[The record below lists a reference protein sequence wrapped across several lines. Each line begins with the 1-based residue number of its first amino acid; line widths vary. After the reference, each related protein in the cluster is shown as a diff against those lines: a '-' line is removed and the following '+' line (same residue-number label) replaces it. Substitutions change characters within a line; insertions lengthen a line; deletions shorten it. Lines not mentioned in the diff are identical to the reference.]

1 MKTKK
6 RVKETKALVPKKF
19 ELMTDVS
26 KKLIDSIIYSFQ
38 KGVDFDV
45 VVKGKKPTLL
55 IPGADKLCNQFS
67 LMPTWKKDNES
78 MEMLLGTKN
87 CIVYICELVDRKSE
101 KVVGEGRGA
110 SVLGESQ
117 NCQTVNGAI
126 KMAEIRAKRDAVLN
140 LFPIRDRF
148 TQDSDADGTK
158 NGKREF
164 VVSDDGKVK
173 TKEVKENVVKF

>member
-6 RVKETKALVPKKF
+6 GIKKTRALVPKKF
-19 ELMTDVS
+19 ELVTDVS
-26 KKLIDSIIYSFQ
+26 KNLIDSIVNSFQ

-67 LMPTWKKDNES
+67 LMPVWRKDTET
-78 MEMLLGTKN
+78 MEMLVGIKN
-87 CIVYICELVDRKSE
+87 CIAYICELLDRRSGE
-101 KVVGEGRGA
+101 IVGEGRGA
-110 SVLGESQ
+110 SVVGESY
-117 NCQTVNGAI
+117 NCQTVNATI
-126 KMAEIRAKRDAVLN
+126 KMAEIRSKRDAVLN

-148 TQDSDADGTK
+148 TQDLDADGTK
-158 NGKREF
+158 NGKKEF
-164 VVSDDGKVK
+164 IVSNEGKVR